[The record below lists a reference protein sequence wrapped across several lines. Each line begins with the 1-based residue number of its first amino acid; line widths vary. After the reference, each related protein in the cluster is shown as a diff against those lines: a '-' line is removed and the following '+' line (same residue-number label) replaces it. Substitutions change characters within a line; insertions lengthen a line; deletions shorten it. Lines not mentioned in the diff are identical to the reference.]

1 MRRILIFFSIFCSGI
16 ESVPLN
22 NITFFVDIFA
32 QLDSLIVVVIVFDA
46 PARKMSQVSERLVQ
60 EVVDDFYVLCF
71 WDFMAIFTASSLL
84 GWLLIPGYKNPN
96 YSPLTYFPCKSLF
109 PAIKQSDFAISSVI
123 LCSLM
128 IYFAN

>member
-60 EVVDDFYVLCF
+60 EVVDDFY
-71 WDFMAIFTASSLL
+71 AA
-84 GWLLIPGYKNPN
+84 
-96 YSPLTYFPCKSLF
+96 LF
-109 PAIKQSDFAISSVI
+109 LRFYGD
-123 LCSLM
+123 
-128 IYFAN
+128 IYRV